1 MAVKH
6 VAIAMELR
14 WSAGMEVLQFLPGV
28 ILSLG
33 VLWKEASGCL
43 LEIQTHSFTPDLL
56 FISDSAF

>member
-14 WSAGMEVLQFLPGV
+14 WSAGMEVLQFLSEV

-33 VLWKEASGCL
+33 VPWKEVPGCL
-43 LEIQTHSFTPDLL
+43 LEMLTPRRCP
-56 FISDSAF
+56 